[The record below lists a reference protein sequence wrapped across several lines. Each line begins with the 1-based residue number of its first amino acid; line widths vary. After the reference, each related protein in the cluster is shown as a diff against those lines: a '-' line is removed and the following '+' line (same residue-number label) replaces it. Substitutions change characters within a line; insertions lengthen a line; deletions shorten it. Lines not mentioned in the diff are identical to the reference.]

1 MPPKNTTIKITI
13 FSILFISTQII
24 AQNYL
29 LGNWNGSRSLISD
42 YGIDFE
48 FVYTGEYFSN
58 INGGIKH
65 GGTYLDNF
73 DITSTFDFN
82 KIIGWNGAILFAYIL
97 GNNGGIPNDKVGSI
111 QGISNIAAYN
121 TWKLYQFWIEQ
132 QLFDSKFSLLV
143 GLYDLNSEFDTRYT
157 SSIFIN
163 PSHGIGADFSQSG
176 QNGPS
181 IFPNASLAARLK
193 FTPNDNFYFLFGLFD
208 GVSGNLNNPN
218 GTQIILNKNDGILLL
233 YEMGFFEK
241 GQDYK
246 LEFAK
251 YNIGG
256 WFYTSKFEDLIKIDN
271 NGNPFLRN
279 DNYGIYLS
287 AEKFILAESKD
298 SSQGL
303 SAFLRFGIANE
314 NINPINY
321 YWGFGINIIGLI
333 DGRDEDVLGLSVANA
348 HLCNKYREINKTF
361 ESKLNEN
368 ETIFEM
374 IYRLPLLEH
383 LVIKTDFQIIVN
395 PAKYAQNT
403 TVTVF
408 GIRTEIEF

>member
-132 QLFDSKFSLLV
+132 QLFRYIRLQLKQVWRSFLL
-143 GLYDLNSEFDTRYT
+143 
-157 SSIFIN
+157 
-163 PSHGIGADFSQSG
+163 
-176 QNGPS
+176 
-181 IFPNASLAARLK
+181 LK
-193 FTPNDNFYFLFGLFD
+193 MAKLFHL
-208 GVSGNLNNPN
+208 V
-218 GTQIILNKNDGILLL
+218 ILLL
-233 YEMGFFEK
+233 F
-241 GQDYK
+241 
-246 LEFAK
+246 
-251 YNIGG
+251 
-256 WFYTSKFEDLIKIDN
+256 
-271 NGNPFLRN
+271 
-279 DNYGIYLS
+279 
-287 AEKFILAESKD
+287 
-298 SSQGL
+298 
-303 SAFLRFGIANE
+303 
-314 NINPINY
+314 
-321 YWGFGINIIGLI
+321 
-333 DGRDEDVLGLSVANA
+333 
-348 HLCNKYREINKTF
+348 HL
-361 ESKLNEN
+361 
-368 ETIFEM
+368 
-374 IYRLPLLEH
+374 
-383 LVIKTDFQIIVN
+383 
-395 PAKYAQNT
+395 
-403 TVTVF
+403 
-408 GIRTEIEF
+408 